1 MCRVK
6 LLEYDMLYRQVY
18 YRVGVE
24 EDNWAQRPNRATD
37 KPVESF
43 MMIIKSII
51 LEYGVKKTLRLKIT
65 EKAAWQRRPALNT
78 QSQDWENPY

>member
-1 MCRVK
+1 
-6 LLEYDMLYRQVY
+6 
-18 YRVGVE
+18 
-24 EDNWAQRPNRATD
+24 
-37 KPVESF
+37 
-43 MMIIKSII
+43 MIIKSII